1 MKKFNIDQVEDTN
14 ITLDTVKGLAQTIN
28 DLLEDNVSLFTEYP
42 STHKGVKWQADR
54 LVTKLLA
61 LAKAKATITATTNAQ
76 NQIETVAED
85 FYKGGDH
92 SCD

>member
-42 STHKGVKWQADR
+42 STNKDVKWQADN

-61 LAKAKATITATTNAQ
+61 LAKATITATANAQ
-76 NQIETVAED
+76 NQIENVAED
-85 FYKGGDH
+85 FYKGGNK
-92 SCD
+92 

>member
-14 ITLDTVKGLAQTIN
+14 VTLDTVKGLAQTIN

-61 LAKAKATITATTNAQ
+61 LAKATITATTNAQ
-76 NQIETVAED
+76 NQIELVAEKLIKD
-85 FYKGGDH
+85 GEK
-92 SCD
+92 

>member
-1 MKKFNIDQVEDTN
+1 MKKFNIDQVEDAN
-14 ITLDTVKGLAQTIN
+14 VTLNTVLGLAQTIN

-42 STHKGVKWQADR
+42 STNKGVKWQADN

-61 LAKAKATITATTNAQ
+61 LAKATITATTNAQ

-85 FYKGGDH
+85 FYKGGNK
-92 SCD
+92 

>member
-14 ITLDTVKGLAQTIN
+14 VTLDTVKGLAQTIN

-42 STHKGVKWQADR
+42 STHKGVKRQADR

-61 LAKAKATITATTNAQ
+61 LAKATITATANAQ
-76 NQIETVAED
+76 NQIENVAED
-85 FYKGGDH
+85 FYKGGNK
-92 SCD
+92 

>member
-42 STHKGVKWQADR
+42 STHKDVKWQADN

-61 LAKAKATITATTNAQ
+61 LAKATITATEKAQ
-76 NQIETVAED
+76 NQIELVAEKLIKD
-85 FYKGGDH
+85 GE
-92 SCD
+92 

>member
-42 STHKGVKWQADR
+42 STNKGVKWQADN
-54 LVTKLLA
+54 LLTKLLA
-61 LAKAKATITATTNAQ
+61 LAKATITATENAQ
-76 NQIETVAED
+76 NQIENVAED
-85 FYKGGDH
+85 FYKGGNK
-92 SCD
+92 

>member
-61 LAKAKATITATTNAQ
+61 LAKATITATTNAQ
-76 NQIETVAED
+76 NQIKTVAED
-85 FYKGGDH
+85 FYKGGEK
-92 SCD
+92 

>member
-61 LAKAKATITATTNAQ
+61 LAKATITATTNAQ
-76 NQIETVAED
+76 NQIENVAED
-85 FYKGGDH
+85 FYKGGNK
-92 SCD
+92 

>member
-14 ITLDTVKGLAQTIN
+14 VTLDTVKGLAQTIN

-61 LAKAKATITATTNAQ
+61 LAKATIKATTNAQ
-76 NQIETVAED
+76 NQIEADAED
-85 FYKGGDH
+85 FYKGGNK
-92 SCD
+92 

>member
-61 LAKAKATITATTNAQ
+61 LAKATITATTNAQ
-76 NQIETVAED
+76 NQIETVAKD
-85 FYKGGDH
+85 FYKGGEK
-92 SCD
+92 

>member
-1 MKKFNIDQVEDTN
+1 MKKTNLNQVEDAN
-14 ITLDTVKGLAQTIN
+14 VTLDTVLGLAQTIN

-61 LAKAKATITATTNAQ
+61 LAKATITATANAQ
-76 NQIETVAED
+76 NQIENVAED
-85 FYKGGDH
+85 FYKGGNK
-92 SCD
+92 

>member
-42 STHKGVKWQADR
+42 STHKSVKWQADN

-61 LAKAKATITATTNAQ
+61 LAKATITATTNAQ
-76 NQIETVAED
+76 NQIELVAEKLIKD
-85 FYKGGDH
+85 GE
-92 SCD
+92 

>member
-1 MKKFNIDQVEDTN
+1 MEKFNIDQVEDAN
-14 ITLDTVKGLAQTIN
+14 VTLNTVLGLAQTIN

-42 STHKGVKWQADR
+42 STNKGVKWQADN

-61 LAKAKATITATTNAQ
+61 LAKATITATTNAQ

-85 FYKGGDH
+85 FYKGGNK
-92 SCD
+92 

>member
-1 MKKFNIDQVEDTN
+1 MKKTNLNQVEDAN
-14 ITLDTVKGLAQTIN
+14 VTLNTVLGLAQTIN

-61 LAKAKATITATTNAQ
+61 LAKATITATTNAQ

-85 FYKGGDH
+85 FYKGGNK
-92 SCD
+92 

>member
-28 DLLEDNVSLFTEYP
+28 DLLEDNVYLFTEYP
-42 STHKGVKWQADR
+42 STNKGVKWQADN

-61 LAKAKATITATTNAQ
+61 LAKATITAMTNAQ

-85 FYKGGDH
+85 FYKGGNK
-92 SCD
+92 

>member
-14 ITLDTVKGLAQTIN
+14 VTLDTVKGLAQTIN

-61 LAKAKATITATTNAQ
+61 LAKATITATTNAQ
-76 NQIETVAED
+76 NQIENVTED
-85 FYKGGDH
+85 FYKGGNK
-92 SCD
+92 

>member
-1 MKKFNIDQVEDTN
+1 MKKFNIDQVEDAN

-61 LAKAKATITATTNAQ
+61 LAKATITATTNAQ
-76 NQIETVAED
+76 NQIENVAED
-85 FYKGGDH
+85 FYKGGNK
-92 SCD
+92 

>member
-1 MKKFNIDQVEDTN
+1 MKKFNIDQVEDAN

-42 STHKGVKWQADR
+42 STNKGVKWQADN

-61 LAKAKATITATTNAQ
+61 LAKATITATENAQ
-76 NQIETVAED
+76 NQIENVAED
-85 FYKGGDH
+85 FSKGGNK
-92 SCD
+92 

>member
-14 ITLDTVKGLAQTIN
+14 VTLDTVKGLAQTIN

-61 LAKAKATITATTNAQ
+61 LAKATITATTNAQ
-76 NQIETVAED
+76 NQIENVAED
-85 FYKGGDH
+85 FYKGGNK
-92 SCD
+92 

>member
-42 STHKGVKWQADR
+42 STNKGVKWQADN

-61 LAKAKATITATTNAQ
+61 LAKATITATTNAQ
-76 NQIETVAED
+76 NQIGNVAED
-85 FYKGGDH
+85 FYKGGNK
-92 SCD
+92 

>member
-42 STHKGVKWQADR
+42 STNKGVKWQADN

-61 LAKAKATITATTNAQ
+61 LAKATITATENAQ
-76 NQIETVAED
+76 NQIENVAED
-85 FYKGGDH
+85 FHKGGNK
-92 SCD
+92 

>member
-42 STHKGVKWQADR
+42 STHKGVKWQADNW
-54 LVTKLLA
+54 VTKLLA
-61 LAKAKATITATTNAQ
+61 LAKATITATENAQ
-76 NQIETVAED
+76 NQIENVAED
-85 FYKGGDH
+85 FYKGGNK
-92 SCD
+92 

>member
-42 STHKGVKWQADR
+42 STHKDVKWQADN

-61 LAKAKATITATTNAQ
+61 LAKATITATTNAQ
-76 NQIETVAED
+76 NQIETVAKD
-85 FYKGGDH
+85 FYKGGEK
-92 SCD
+92 

>member
-42 STHKGVKWQADR
+42 STNKGVKWQADN

-61 LAKAKATITATTNAQ
+61 LAKATITATTNAQ
-76 NQIETVAED
+76 NQIETVAKD
-85 FYKGGDH
+85 FYKGGNK
-92 SCD
+92 

>member
-42 STHKGVKWQADR
+42 STHKGVK
-54 LVTKLLA
+54 
-61 LAKAKATITATTNAQ
+61 
-76 NQIETVAED
+76 
-85 FYKGGDH
+85 
-92 SCD
+92 

>member
-42 STHKGVKWQADR
+42 SDNASVKFRANRLAD
-54 LVTKLLA
+54 KLLA
-61 LAKAKATITATTNAQ
+61 LASAMIATNKATKQELQLGINALL
-76 NQIETVAED
+76 
-85 FYKGGDH
+85 KGGEK
-92 SCD
+92 

>member
-42 STHKGVKWQADR
+42 STNKGVKWQADR

-61 LAKAKATITATTNAQ
+61 LAKATITATTNAQ
-76 NQIETVAED
+76 NQIENVAED
-85 FYKGGDH
+85 FYKGGNK
-92 SCD
+92 

>member
-42 STHKGVKWQADR
+42 STNKGVKWQADN

-61 LAKAKATITATTNAQ
+61 LAKATITATEIAQ
-76 NQIETVAED
+76 NQIENVAED
-85 FYKGGDH
+85 FYKGGNK
-92 SCD
+92 